1 VRANPAELP
10 LNRRAKGRQ
19 AESEDAI
26 RGGGREA
33 ADGAAR
39 YGAGGNWD
47 DTREHD
53 CKTTVSF
60 LPPTGGGSSVSIAAD
75 EISKGA
81 RTSIASLHSSSG
93 PMSETLILILSKIPL
108 ISLSQSLAY

>member
-1 VRANPAELP
+1 MVRANPAELP

-60 LPPTGGGSSVSIAAD
+60 LPPTGGDLQFPLLRTKFQRVQGHQLRLFIALQVLCL
-75 EISKGA
+75 
-81 RTSIASLHSSSG
+81 RL
-93 PMSETLILILSKIPL
+93 
-108 ISLSQSLAY
+108 